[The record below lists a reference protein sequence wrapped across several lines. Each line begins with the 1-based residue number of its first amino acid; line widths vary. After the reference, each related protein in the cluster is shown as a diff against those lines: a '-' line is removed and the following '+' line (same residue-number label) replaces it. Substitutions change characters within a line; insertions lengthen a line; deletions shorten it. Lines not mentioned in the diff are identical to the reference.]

1 MRDQIGTQAPRLRF
15 FVAEIVSYR
24 CRFIALIFT
33 TCYARC
39 TVYVQYMYSMCTLP
53 KRTHTVHILY
63 IYCTYDGEGALKL
76 YRLVVYEVC
85 CSVVRHSVS
94 PCAAAAYGVPFS
106 GLWGCKR
113 RLRGPILQDFSLRR
127 LSFCYS
133 RFLTGITR
141 NCSGINRKFFLSLN
155 SNYPAD
161 GTQAPRLRFLTAI
174 TSNWSAIISNSL
186 ALRAL

>member
-1 MRDQIGTQAPRLRF
+1 
-15 FVAEIVSYR
+15 
-24 CRFIALIFT
+24 
-33 TCYARC
+33 
-39 TVYVQYMYSMCTLP
+39 MYSMCTLR
-53 KRTHTVHILY
+53 KRTNTVHILY
-63 IYCTYDGEGALKL
+63 IYCTYDGEGTLKPYGL
-76 YRLVVYEVC
+76 AIYEVC
-85 CSVVRHSVS
+85 CSIVRHSVS

-113 RLRGPILQDFSLRR
+113 RLRGAILQDFSLRR
-127 LSFCYS
+127 FFFCYS
-133 RFLTGITR
+133 LFLTGITR